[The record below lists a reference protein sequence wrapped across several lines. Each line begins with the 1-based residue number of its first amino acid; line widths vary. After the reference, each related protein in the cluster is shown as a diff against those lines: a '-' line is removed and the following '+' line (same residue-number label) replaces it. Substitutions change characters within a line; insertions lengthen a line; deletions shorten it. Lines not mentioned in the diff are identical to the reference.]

1 MMPSG
6 LRLDQAPPFSVP
18 LRFFLTAPLF
28 PVLAA
33 AMLAWQGPEVL
44 ATRWSPAILTA
55 THWLTLGFLTMVMI
69 GAFLQLLPVL
79 ASAPL
84 SHPRLVGGAVHG
96 LLTLGALALG
106 GGFAVA
112 HATLMRLA
120 LGLLS
125 SGFTLFIVL
134 VAFSLARAPVSNP
147 TVNAM
152 RLALVALSVTV
163 ALGVGLGFLLNQGST
178 VSTGYVWTNL
188 HLAWGLIGWVSVL
201 VMGVAYQVVPMFQL
215 TPHYPAWLRSG
226 LVPTVFGALIA
237 WSLSALI
244 APLTTVFVVIAGGCT
259 IIIAG
264 GLATFA
270 LTTWR
275 LQWRRRRHLPDITT
289 RFWQLAMGCLML
301 SVALGLATGTG
312 AGNDPRL
319 ALLLGVWL
327 IVGFASSVV
336 HGMLY
341 KIVPFLVWMHLHARQ
356 IRYTL
361 PNMKEIL
368 PDTRT
373 MPHLWLHGAAL
384 LLLSA
389 AVIQPSWW
397 IYPAMAAMALTYAWL
412 GWNLWSA
419 YLLYWRTVRATGG
432 RA

>member
-6 LRLDQAPPFSVP
+6 LRLDQAPPISVP

-28 PVLAA
+28 PILAA
-33 AMLAWQGPEVL
+33 VLLAWQGPEVF
-44 ATRWSPAILTA
+44 TSRWSPAMLAA
-55 THWLTLGFLTMVMI
+55 THWLTVGFLTMVMI
-69 GAFLQLLPVL
+69 GAFFQLLPVL

-84 SHPRLVGGAVHG
+84 AHPRLVGGAVHG
-96 LLTLGALALG
+96 LLTFGALALG
-106 GGFAVA
+106 GGFVIA
-112 HATLMRLA
+112 HSTLMRLA
-120 LGLLS
+120 LGLLG
-125 SGFTLFIVL
+125 SGFALFIIL
-134 VAFSLARAPVSNP
+134 VAFSLARAPASNP

-163 ALGVGLGFLLNQGST
+163 ALGLGLGFLFNNDAT
-178 VSTGYVWTNL
+178 VSGGYVWTDL

-215 TPHYPAWLRSG
+215 TPHYPAWVRRG
-226 LVPTVFGALIA
+226 LAPTLFGALIA
-237 WSLSALI
+237 WSLSTLT
-244 APLTTVFVVIAGGCT
+244 APLTTAFVVIAGGGA

-264 GLATFA
+264 GLIAFA

-289 RFWQLAMGCLML
+289 RFWQLAMGCLTL
-301 SVALGLATGTG
+301 SVALGLTAETG
-312 AGNDPRL
+312 AVTDPRL
-319 ALLLGVWL
+319 TLLLGVWM

-341 KIVPFLVWMHLHARQ
+341 KIVPFLVWMHLQARQ

-368 PDTRT
+368 PDTHT

-389 AVIQPSWW
+389 AIIQPSWW
-397 IYPAMAAMALTYAWL
+397 AYPAMAAMALTYAWL

-419 YLLYWRTVRATGG
+419 YLLYRRTVRAAGG
-432 RA
+432 SA